1 LITAAGPALRW
12 VPRALLPGLVL
23 ALAACGAPPRGTPPA
38 PAPAEPSS
46 ASPPLPEIGT
56 GLAPRPARDFARHA
70 VAAAHPLA
78 AEAGL
83 AVLRQGGN
91 ALDAAIATAFTLGVV
106 EPQSSG
112 IGGGALLLH
121 WDGRRLRA
129 WDGREAAP
137 AAAHERQF
145 LGGDGRPLPL
155 REAQRSGLAVG
166 VPGAVAAWAAAHAQG
181 GRLPWSQLLQPAIAL
196 AEAGAP
202 IGPRLHRQ
210 LGETPT
216 LRADAGAAALYFR
229 ADGTPRAVGERVAN
243 PALATV
249 LRRIAAEGGG
259 VMQGGAVAADL
270 VRRVRARAL
279 PPAAPDRA
287 GAPAVLAAADL
298 AAYRALEREPLCMD
312 WRERWRVCGFPP
324 PSSGGL
330 AVAQMLG
337 LWAALPP
344 AGDEAERLHRWAE
357 VARLAFADRAAH
369 VADPAFAAA
378 PGGAW
383 ANLLQPAYLQGRA
396 SQLGPRSLGTAA
408 PGLPL
413 GAVMP
418 AAAPMAQA
426 EAPGTTHLSVADA
439 EGGVVALTSS
449 IEAQFGA
456 QMVSD
461 GGTGLPG
468 GFLLNNQLTDFA
480 FAPLDAQGRPVANRV
495 QPGKRPRSSMSP
507 TIVFDRQRGEPV
519 LVLGSAQGPFIIPA
533 VARVVVDTL
542 ERGQR
547 LDDALAAPLVTSLNG
562 PVTFVEAGRLDEAG
576 LAALR
581 ARGHTVQTL
590 PLASGLHVLQRV
602 GTGWRA
608 AADPR
613 REGAVRG
620 D

>member
-1 LITAAGPALRW
+1 LTRGWRHA
-12 VPRALLPGLVL
+12 ALLAALLL
-23 ALAACGAPPRGTPPA
+23 AGCGAPPPAAPPA
-38 PAPAEPSS
+38 AA
-46 ASPPLPEIGT
+46 LPEG
-56 GLAPRPARDFARHA
+56 GSGWAARPARDFARHA

-78 AEAGL
+78 ADAGL
-83 AVLRQGGN
+83 AVLRAGGN
-91 ALDAAIATAFTLGVV
+91 ALDAAIATAFVLGVV

-129 WDGREAAP
+129 WDGRETAP
-137 AAAHERQF
+137 AAATERLF
-145 LGGDGRPLPL
+145 LGADGRPLPL

-181 GRLPWSQLLQPAIAL
+181 GRLPWARLLQPAIAL

-210 LGETPT
+210 LSDTPT
-216 LRADAGAAALYFR
+216 LRADAGGAALFFR
-229 ADGTPRAVGERVAN
+229 ADGAPRAVGERVPN
-243 PALATV
+243 PALAAV
-249 LRRIAAEGGG
+249 LRRIAAEGAA
-259 VMQGGAVAADL
+259 VLQQGAVAEDV
-270 VRRVRARAL
+270 VRRVRGHTARPGPL
-279 PPAAPDRA
+279 
-287 GAPAVLAAADL
+287 AVADL
-298 AAYRALEREPLCMD
+298 AAYRALEREPLCVD

-344 AGDEAERLHRWAE
+344 PADAADEAERLHRWAE
-357 VARLAFADRAAH
+357 LSRLAFADRGAF
-369 VADPAFAAA
+369 VADPDFVAP

-383 ANLLQPAYLQGRA
+383 PSLLQPAYLQGRA
-396 SQLGPRSLGTAA
+396 SLVGPRSLGTAE

-413 GAVMP
+413 GALMPGGRP
-418 AAAPMAQA
+418 AAQAQP
-426 EAPGTTHLSVADA
+426 EALGTTHLSVADG

-456 QMVSD
+456 QILSD

-468 GFLLNNQLTDFA
+468 GFLLNNQLTDFG
-480 FAPLDAQGRPVANRV
+480 FAPADAQGRAVANRV

-507 TIVFDRQRGEPV
+507 TIVFDRRRGEPV
-519 LVLGSAQGPFIIPA
+519 LVLGSALGPFIIPA

-547 LDDALAAPLVTSLNG
+547 LDDALAAPLVASLNG
-562 PVTFVEAGRLDEAG
+562 PVTFVEAGRVDEAV

-581 ARGHTVQTL
+581 ARGHTVQ
-590 PLASGLHVLQRV
+590 PQALASGLHALQRLP
-602 GTGWRA
+602 GGWRA

-613 REGAVRG
+613 REGEVRG

>member
-1 LITAAGPALRW
+1 MRPGRGLRRPGLRWRGLALLVAWALVGCGTAPGPASETT
-12 VPRALLPGLVL
+12 
-23 ALAACGAPPRGTPPA
+23 RGPVA
-38 PAPAEPSS
+38 PAPA
-46 ASPPLPEIGT
+46 LPEAST
-56 GLAPRPARDFARHA
+56 GFAARPAQDFARHA
-70 VAAAHPLA
+70 VSAAHPLA
-78 AEAGL
+78 ADAGR
-83 AVLRQGGN
+83 AVLREGGN
-91 ALDAAIATAFTLGVV
+91 ALDAAIATAFVLGVV

-129 WDGREAAP
+129 WDGRETAP
-137 AAAHERQF
+137 AAAHEGQF
-145 LGGDGRPLPL
+145 LGADGRPLAL

-181 GRLPWSQLLQPAIAL
+181 GRLAWARLLQPAIAL
-196 AEAGAP
+196 AETGAP

-210 LGETPT
+210 LADTPT
-216 LRADAGAAALYFR
+216 LRADARAAALYFR
-229 ADGTPRAVGERVAN
+229 ADGSPRAVGERVAN
-243 PALATV
+243 PALAAV
-249 LRRIAAEGGG
+249 LRRIAAEGAS
-259 VMQGGAVAADL
+259 VMQQGAVAADI
-270 VRRVRARAL
+270 VRRVQGHAQRPGAL
-279 PPAAPDRA
+279 AE
-287 GAPAVLAAADL
+287 ADL
-298 AAYRALEREPLCMD
+298 AAYRAVEREPLCMD

-344 AGDEAERLHRWAE
+344 AVDEAERLHRWAE
-357 VARLAFADRAAH
+357 VSRLAFADRAAY

-378 PGGAW
+378 PRGDW
-383 ANLLQPAYLQGRA
+383 AQLLQPAYLQGRA
-396 SQLGPRSLGTAA
+396 SLVGPRSLGTAEQ
-408 PGLPL
+408 GLPL

-418 AAAPMAQA
+418 AARAQA
-426 EAPGTTHLSVADA
+426 EALGTTHLSVVDA

-456 QMVSD
+456 QIASD
-461 GGTGLPG
+461 GGTGLAG

-480 FAPLDAQGRPVANRV
+480 FVPADAQGRPVANRV

-507 TIVFDRQRGEPV
+507 TIVFDRRRGEPV
-519 LVLGSAQGPFIIPA
+519 LVLGSALGPFIIPA
-533 VARVVVDTL
+533 VARVLVDTL

-547 LDDALAAPLVTSLNG
+547 LDDALAAPLVASLNG
-562 PVTFVEAGRLDEAG
+562 PVTFVEAGRLDEAL

-581 ARGHTVQTL
+581 ARGHTVQAL
-590 PLASGLHVLQRV
+590 PLASGLHALQRV
-602 GTGWRA
+602 PGGWRA

-613 REGAVRG
+613 REGEVRG

>member
-1 LITAAGPALRW
+1 MLRRC
-12 VPRALLPGLVL
+12 PTPLRA
-23 ALAACGAPPRGTPPA
+23 ALAALLLASALAGCSLRAPAPTPA
-38 PAPAEPSS
+38 PAAV
-46 ASPPLPEIGT
+46 ALPEGAS
-56 GLAPRPARDFARHA
+56 GLAPKPARDYARHA

-78 AEAGL
+78 ADAGL
-83 AVLRQGGN
+83 VVLRQGGN
-91 ALDAAIATAFTLGVV
+91 ALDAAIATAFALGVV

-129 WDGREAAP
+129 WDGRETAP
-137 AAAHERQF
+137 AAAGERLF
-145 LGGDGRPLPL
+145 LGADGRPLPL

-181 GRLPWSQLLQPAIAL
+181 GRLPWAQLLQPAIAL

-202 IGPRLHRQ
+202 IGARLHRQ

-216 LRADAGAAALYFR
+216 LRDDARAAALYFR

-243 PALATV
+243 PALAAV
-249 LRRIAAEGGG
+249 LRRIAAEGAAA
-259 VMQGGAVAADL
+259 MHHGAVAEDL
-270 VRRVRARAL
+270 ARRVRSAS
-279 PPAAPDRA
+279 A
-287 GAPAVLAAADL
+287 GPGGLSTADL
-298 AAYRALEREPLCMD
+298 AGYRAVEREPLCVD

-344 AGDEAERLHRWAE
+344 PADEAERLHRWAE
-357 VARLAFADRAAH
+357 VSRLAFADRAAF
-369 VADPAFAAA
+369 VADPAFVSA
-378 PGGAW
+378 PGGDW
-383 ANLLQPAYLQGRA
+383 LNLVQPAYLQGRA
-396 SQLGPRSLGTAA
+396 SRVGPRSLGTAE
-408 PGLPL
+408 PGRPL
-413 GAVMP
+413 GAIMSGR
-418 AAAPMAQA
+418 AAQP
-426 EAPGTTHLSVADA
+426 EALGTTHLSVADG

-456 QMVSD
+456 QIVSD

-468 GFLLNNQLTDFA
+468 GFLLNNQLTDFSFLPA
-480 FAPLDAQGRPVANRV
+480 DAQGQAVANRV

-507 TIVFDRQRGEPV
+507 TIVFDRRRGEPV
-519 LVLGSAQGPFIIPA
+519 LVLGSALGPFIIPA

-542 ERGQR
+542 ERGHR
-547 LDDALAAPLVTSLNG
+547 LDDALAAPLVVSLNG
-562 PVTFVEAGRLDEAG
+562 PVTVVEAGRLDESA

-581 ARGHTVQTL
+581 ARGHTLQAL
-590 PLASGLHVLQRV
+590 PLASGLHALQRV
-602 GTGWRA
+602 PGGWRA

-613 REGAVRG
+613 REGQVRG